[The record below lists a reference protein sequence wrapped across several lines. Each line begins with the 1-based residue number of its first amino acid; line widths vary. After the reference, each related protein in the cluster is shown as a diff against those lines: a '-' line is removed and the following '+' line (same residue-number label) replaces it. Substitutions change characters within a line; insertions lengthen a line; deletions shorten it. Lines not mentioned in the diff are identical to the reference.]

1 VKLCILG
8 DAGSVHIK
16 RWIQYFVDQ
25 EWEVHLISLEKSIGT
40 VGYEHIL
47 DSKINTRW
55 LKYPLSSGEA
65 SRKIR
70 EMNPDIVNAH
80 FVPNYGL
87 IAALIG
93 RHPLIISCWGSDILE
108 PPRKGVLRKL
118 RIRYALRQADFVTA
132 DGEDLV
138 DEAVQYGVPETRC
151 LNVPM
156 GVDARIFSPPSQKE
170 SPPVVT
176 HLRDLEPIYNPQVC
190 IKAFTLAAKKEKIK
204 AVMLGEGSMREAIE
218 RVATSGKLKIQFV
231 PRLCQSDVAETLRR
245 TAIYV
250 STSTCDSTSVTLL
263 EAMACG
269 AFPVVTDMPG
279 NREWIEDGVNGYLI
293 PCDDPD
299 YVAKKI
305 VDAIHDPELLKSA
318 ADRNVRIIHER
329 AVWKDNMEIV
339 KQAFMR
345 IAG

>member
-1 VKLCILG
+1 MTLCILG
-8 DAGSVHIK
+8 DAGSVHIGK
-16 RWIQYFVDQ
+16 WVEHFVDKG
-25 EWEVHLISLEKSIGT
+25 WKVHLISLENSRGT
-40 VGYEHIL
+40 AASEHIFR
-47 DSKINTRW
+47 SRARTRW
-55 LKYPLSSGEA
+55 IKYPLSTG
-65 SRKIR
+65 KIGR
-70 EMNPDIVNAH
+70 RILKINPDIVNAH

-93 RHPLIISCWGSDILE
+93 RHPLVISCWGSDVLE
-108 PPRKGVLRKL
+108 PPGKGILQRL
-118 RIRYALRQADFVTA
+118 RIRFALSRSDLITA
-132 DGEDLV
+132 DGEDLAA
-138 DEAVQYGVPETRC
+138 AVVGYGIPRNRC

-156 GVDARIFSPPSQKE
+156 GVDVKIFSPPSHKE

-190 IKAFTLAAKKEKIK
+190 LQALALVAKEEKIR
-204 AVMLGEGSMREAIE
+204 AIMLGEGSMRKAIE
-218 RVATSGKLKIQFV
+218 SLAASGELEIQLV
-231 PRLCQSDVAETLRR
+231 PRLCRSDVAKTLKR

-279 NREWIEDGVNGYLI
+279 NREWIEDGVNGYLV

-299 YVAKKI
+299 YIAKKI
-305 VDAIHDPELLKSA
+305 VDAIHDSGLLKSA

-329 AVWKDNMEIV
+329 AVWKDNMGIV
-339 KQAFMR
+339 EQAFMR